1 MVEIMDNEYC
11 VRDAECEE
19 FSRGKRVL
27 RIEEGNYLS
36 VPDDN
41 QVIYQVT
48 QSDGLVGSA
57 QKNISEVKLA
67 GYTVGNDN
75 SGKIAAT
82 DTLGVALGKL
92 QGQINGLDVSDTPEE
107 GKIVTSV
114 SETDGKIQSNKTFIK
129 DIKVTGYQKEDNSG
143 AISPNDTLNEA
154 LSKLENAY
162 EGILDEIEN
171 NELVTSAALNDLN
184 SNKQNNLVS
193 GTNIKTINGYS
204 ILGSGN
210 ISSFIPI
217 VNHGT
222 SDTTLAINPNE
233 FHVWD
238 DIPEL
243 EITLIPPKDI
253 NIYNKYMFQFGSGNL
268 ATVLNDIPNVKWV
281 IEPNIEPCMIY
292 QAVIV
297 NNIGIIY
304 GVSNENYEK
313 YTIPQFMELI
323 HKGAMLRT
331 GYVSSEPTGDNVTKY
346 DNNGLY
352 AYYRNLEGFT
362 YDFNMLSTLDYGNYY
377 PLYGFN
383 ELILDTAETDVNYKS
398 KQICL
403 YETDT
408 SSELAKNIISTD
420 YNRQIQTVI
429 SSNDNHYGCDIL
441 FTNIIGETYA
451 NGRMYKVIGE
461 PMIEGYTGDEPDTF
475 VNLIENLHLVAFIDK
490 GFNITIGTDNLDGT
504 YNFDLNSVLTENSLT
519 ISQITNY
526 GESFSAGLF
535 NYNCDII
542 NSIYNICV
550 ILARSYNQFDII
562 NENYS
567 IFGIDMSNFIIPK
580 RGDDFKYSFETNFAK
595 FRLSF
600 VKDDEGEY
608 IDENV
613 NSIYGEWQQL
623 ASRVTIAEYSTG
635 KTYTLPNMNDIK
647 FIIPTDF
654 RKWMLRES

>member
-1 MVEIMDNEYC
+1 MNKGRKLELLNHLDLGRHQREIIIKLLGLDGNDSEKEY
-11 VRDAECEE
+11 A
-19 FSRGKRVL
+19 L
-27 RIEEGNYLS
+27 NI
-36 VPDDN
+36 P
-41 QVIYQVT
+41 VIY
-48 QSDGLVGSA
+48 
-57 QKNISEVKLA
+57 
-67 GYTVGNDN
+67 
-75 SGKIAAT
+75 
-82 DTLGVALGKL
+82 
-92 QGQINGLDVSDTPEE
+92 
-107 GKIVTSV
+107 
-114 SETDGKIQSNKTFIK
+114 
-129 DIKVTGYQKEDNSG
+129 
-143 AISPNDTLNEA
+143 
-154 LSKLENAY
+154 
-162 EGILDEIEN
+162 
-171 NELVTSAALNDLN
+171 
-184 SNKQNNLVS
+184 
-193 GTNIKTINGYS
+193 
-204 ILGSGN
+204 
-210 ISSFIPI
+210 
-217 VNHGT
+217 HHT

-243 EITLIPPKDI
+243 DITLVPPKDI

-268 ATVLNDIPNVKWV
+268 ATILTDIPNVKWV
-281 IEPNIEPCMIY
+281 VEPNIEPCMIY

-313 YTIPQFMELI
+313 YTIPEFMELI

-331 GYVSSEPTGDNVTKY
+331 GYVPSEPTGDNVVVYT
-346 DNNGLY
+346 NNGIR
-352 AYYRNLEGFT
+352 AFYRNLQGFT

-408 SSELAKNIISTD
+408 SSEYAKKIISTT
-420 YNRQIQTVI
+420 YTRQIQTAI
-429 SSNDNHYGCDIL
+429 SSNDNNYGCDIL
-441 FTNIIGETYA
+441 FTNIIGETHA
-451 NGRMYKVIGE
+451 NGRIYKVVGE
-461 PMIEGYTGDEPDTF
+461 PMIEPNAGVETDTF

-535 NYNCDII
+535 NFNCGII

-562 NENYS
+562 NGNYS

-600 VKDDEGEY
+600 AKDDEGEY

-613 NSIYGEWQQL
+613 NNIYGEWQQL
-623 ASRVTIAEYSTG
+623 ASRVMIAEYSTG